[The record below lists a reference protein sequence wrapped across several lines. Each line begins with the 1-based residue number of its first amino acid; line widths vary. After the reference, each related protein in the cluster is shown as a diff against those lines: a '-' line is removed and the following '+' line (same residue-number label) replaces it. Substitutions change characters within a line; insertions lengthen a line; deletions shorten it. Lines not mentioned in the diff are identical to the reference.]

1 MQKSV
6 METGIKGYAV
16 RNNRKKKRKNSHL
29 PLCIKKAKIHLDI
42 FNTNPVNYHGY
53 FKKAK
58 NKYSKTNFEL
68 FER

>member
-1 MQKSV
+1 

-58 NKYSKTNFEL
+58 NKY
-68 FER
+68 